1 MRLAAFVAL
10 AVCLAFP
17 IVSSGAQD
25 ADKVYTPGK
34 EGVTP
39 PVVVKEVK
47 PKYPQAALKEG
58 KSAVVEVECVV
69 TKAGVP
75 TDVRVLNPDDPA
87 FDYEAVKALKQWEFK
102 PGTKDGKP
110 VPVRVQVELTFTAKK

>member
-1 MRLAAFVAL
+1 MRLAAFVVL
-10 AVCLAFP
+10 AVYLAFP
-17 IVSSGAQD
+17 ISSSGAQD

-34 EGVTP
+34 DGVTH

-58 KSAVVEVECVV
+58 KSAVVEVECIV
-69 TKAGVP
+69 TKAGLP
-75 TDVRVLNPDDPA
+75 TDVRVLKPGDPA
-87 FDYEAVKALKQWEFK
+87 FDEEAVKALKQWEFK